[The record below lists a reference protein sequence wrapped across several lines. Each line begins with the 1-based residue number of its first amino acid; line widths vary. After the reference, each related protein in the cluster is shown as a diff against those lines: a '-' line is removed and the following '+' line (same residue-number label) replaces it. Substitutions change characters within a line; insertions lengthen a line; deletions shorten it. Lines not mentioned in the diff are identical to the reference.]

1 MKGQDSFVRA
11 NQSGFGTA
19 SNGESWTASGGTLSI
34 ASNKGVIVSDGADAH
49 IQLGSQTG
57 TDMIV
62 QCLLSINNVNDIC
75 GIEAR
80 FTAASGTS
88 CYKLLFYGGDVH
100 INKSVTGSGTNLAN
114 FGGLAMTLNTLY
126 AFKLSCVGTKVKGKV
141 WVSGAAE
148 PDWLMSVTDSS
159 VASGGFALLGQT
171 NGGSTGVQCSSFLA
185 ASSSSPVVRPLLGL
199 ARRIV

>member
-1 MKGQDSFVRA
+1 MRGLDSFTRA

-19 SNGESWTASGGTLSI
+19 SDGETWTASGGTLSI

-57 TDMIV
+57 TNMIV
-62 QCLLSINNVNDIC
+62 QCLLSINNANDIC
-75 GIEAR
+75 GVEAR

-88 CYKLLFYGGDVH
+88 CYKLLFYGADVH

-114 FGGLAMTLNTLY
+114 NGGFTMTLNTLY
-126 AFKLSCVGTKVKGKV
+126 VFKISCVGTAIKGKV
-141 WVSGAAE
+141 WANGTGE
-148 PDWLMSVTDSS
+148 PGWLMSVTDSS

-171 NGGSTGVQCSSFLA
+171 NGGSTGVQCSNFLA
-185 ASSSSPVVRPLLGL
+185 TSAGSLVIRPLLGL